1 MNLLSRLFRK
11 IEINEAASLIAK
23 HGARIRKEA
32 EQRRVHAKA
41 RQLRREKGLPPHPVF
56 EG

>member
-1 MNLLSRLFRK
+1 MIRWLFRK
-11 IEINEAASLIAK
+11 ADVADAASLIAK

-56 EG
+56 EW